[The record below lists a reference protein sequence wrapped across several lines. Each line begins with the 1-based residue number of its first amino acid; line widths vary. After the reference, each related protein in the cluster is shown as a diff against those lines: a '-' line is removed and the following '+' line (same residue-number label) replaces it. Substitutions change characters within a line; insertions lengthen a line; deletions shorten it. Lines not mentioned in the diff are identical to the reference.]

1 MTNNT
6 CRRVINA
13 VIIKL
18 SFPKNLFQLYFFA
31 FDTPGGDEVGGETGF
46 LGCMRFL
53 EIGTER
59 IESIPLGSNFG
70 VLNGTCSVQDR

>member
-1 MTNNT
+1 M
-6 CRRVINA
+6 
-13 VIIKL
+13 L
-18 SFPKNLFQLYFFA
+18 
-31 FDTPGGDEVGGETGF
+31 GGDPEGGETGF

-59 IESIPLGSNFG
+59 IEVIPQQANFG